1 MHLYI
6 EQNTGLTEPVSSGV
20 IKKLYELA
28 VGGTLDDT
36 SNLIGTVSVDVVS
49 QKMKDYLENRFSP
62 NFHINAT
69 LYSATFDDPVWEQ
82 LCIQYVGSN
91 GVVTEAQMRALTNIP
106 TGMLSSN
113 SDLHIID
120 FGYCNFT
127 SADWGNKFDGCT
139 FSNLTT
145 LIIGGDNAPEYH
157 RSGIKPIMYKIGATH
172 LDKAIQG
179 PSVEFSGT
187 SYGGSIDIL
196 GIKDIPTIGG
206 YLTRGGFTIGKMYIW
221 QTTPP
226 LWNTAYGDNNNTNI
240 GEVYVPV
247 GYMQT
252 YLNDTNFTNAWNI
265 STLQSKIHEY
275 DFSTDPDG
283 IFTELKR

>member
-1 MHLYI
+1 MNHI
-6 EQNTGLTEPVSSGV
+6 VIKQDTSGTEEVSSAV
-20 IKKLYELA
+20 ITALYNAVNDEYLDNNSELQGRLH
-28 VGGTLDDT
+28 VGAASAEKINFLINNYNQLFITADT
-36 SNLIGTVSVDVVS
+36 FTVDF
-49 QKMKDYLENRFSP
+49 Q
-62 NFHINAT
+62 
-69 LYSATFDDPVWEQ
+69 DPVWEQ

-91 GVVTEAQMRALTNIP
+91 GAVTEAQMRALNDIP

-113 SDLHIID
+113 SNLRIID

-127 SADWGNKFDGCT
+127 SGYWGNKFNNCT

-145 LIIGGDNAPEYH
+145 LIIGGDNAPTYQEA
-157 RSGIKPIMYKIGATH
+157 GIKSIMSKIGATH

-179 PSVEFSGT
+179 PSAILPGV
-187 SYGGSIDIL
+187 SYGGSVDVL
-196 GIKDIPTIGG
+196 GIKDIPTIGS
-206 YLTRGGFTIGKMYIW
+206 YLTRGGFTIGKLYIW

-226 LWNTAYGDNNNTNI
+226 TWNTAYGDNNNTNI

-252 YLNDTNFTNAWNI
+252 YLDDTNFTGAWNV

>member
-6 EQNTGLTEPVSSGV
+6 EQNTGLTEPVSRGV
-20 IKKLYELA
+20 IKKLYDLA
-28 VGGTLDDT
+28 VGGLDNT

-82 LCIQYVGSN
+82 LCIQYVGSD
-91 GVVTEAQMRALTNIP
+91 GVVTEAQMRALTDIP

-113 SDLHIID
+113 SDLRIID

-127 SADWGNKFDGCT
+127 SGDWANKFNGCT

-145 LIIGGDNAPEYH
+145 LIIGGDNAPQYH
-157 RSGIKPIMYKIGATH
+157 RSGIKPIMQMIGATH

-179 PSVEFSGT
+179 PSAELPGA
-187 SYGGSIDIL
+187 SYGGSVDVL
-196 GIKDIPTIGG
+196 GIKDTPAITS

-226 LWNTAYGDNNNTNI
+226 TWSTAYGDDNNTNI

-252 YLNDTNFTNAWNI
+252 YLNDTNFTSAWNV

-275 DFSTDPDG
+275 DFDADPDG
-283 IFTELKR
+283 IFAELKV

>member
-28 VGGTLDDT
+28 VGGTLDNT
-36 SNLIGTVSVDVVS
+36 SDIIGSVSTTVTSA
-49 QKMKDYLENRFSP
+49 QHKAYLEGLFP
-62 NFHINAT
+62 NFHITAT
-69 LYSATFDDPVWEQ
+69 AYSATFDDPVWEQ

-91 GVVTEAQMRALTNIP
+91 GVVTEAQMRALTAIP

-113 SDLHIID
+113 SDIHIID

-127 SADWGNKFDGCT
+127 TGDWGNKFNGCT

-145 LIIGGDNAPEYH
+145 LIIGGDNAPAYH
-157 RSGIKPIMYKIGATH
+157 TSGIKPIMQKIGATH

-179 PSVEFSGT
+179 PSGALSGT

-196 GIKDIPTIGG
+196 GIKDTPSIGS

-226 LWNTAYGDNNNTNI
+226 TWSVGYGDNNNTNI

-252 YLNDTNFTNAWNI
+252 YLDDTNFTKAWNI

-275 DFSTDPDG
+275 DFNADPDG
-283 IFTELKR
+283 IFAELKV

>member
-20 IKKLYELA
+20 IKKLYDLA
-28 VGGTLDDT
+28 VGGLDDT

-49 QKMKDYLENRFSP
+49 QKMKDYLENMFHD
-62 NFHINAT
+62 FHINAT

-145 LIIGGDNAPEYH
+145 LIIGGDNAPQYH
-157 RSGIKPIMYKIGATH
+157 RSGIKPIMSMIGATH

-252 YLNDTNFTNAWNI
+252 YLDDTNFTNAWNI

>member
-6 EQNTGLTEPVSSGV
+6 EQNTDITETVDSAV

-28 VGGTLDDT
+28 VGGLDNT

-49 QKMKDYLENRFSP
+49 QKMKDYLESMFH

-69 LYSATFDDPVWEQ
+69 VYSATFDDPVWEQ

-91 GVVTEAQMRALTNIP
+91 GAVTEAQMRALTDIP

-113 SDLHIID
+113 SSLRIID

-127 SADWGNKFDGCT
+127 SSDWANKFDSCT

-145 LIIGGDNAPEYH
+145 LIIGGDNAPAYH
-157 RSGIKPIMYKIGATH
+157 RSGIKPIMQKIGATH

-179 PSVEFSGT
+179 PSVEFPGA
-187 SYGGSIDIL
+187 SYGGSVDVL

-226 LWNTAYGDNNNTNI
+226 TWMTAYGDDNNTNI

-252 YLNDTNFTNAWNI
+252 YLNDTNFTNAWNT

-275 DFSTDPDG
+275 DFDADPDG
-283 IFTELKR
+283 IFAELKV